1 MAKNDTRI
9 KQSFESKTL
18 GGYISIENLEENED
32 IEFKYNMIYDN
43 MGILQNGEEI
53 WMKRLEEVK
62 KYIDENDKRPKGY
75 EKNIQ
80 IKKLGHWT
88 NSQQIKYKKKEFI
101 VKNEEIYNK
110 WTEFINDDK
119 YKKYFISNEEK
130 WINILEEI
138 KQYIHTNNKLP
149 SRSDEIIQIKK
160 LGYWIKSQ
168 RVNYKKKK
176 EIMLNEKIYNSWTLF
191 INDPKYEKYFLSNED
206 AWNKLLEE
214 VKKYMDENNKR
225 PSLID
230 KDDKIKKSA
239 EWLGTQSKNYNK
251 KENIMKNEEI
261 YNKWTEFITSE
272 KYKKYFMSN
281 EEKWFYNLNNIKKYI
296 DTNNKRPIKENK
308 DIEIKQLGQWIS
320 TQQDSYK
327 KKDQIMKTDYIYDEW
342 TVFINSEKYKKYFMS
357 NEDAWNESL
366 NDLKKYINENDKLPS
381 STDKDKQIKILNSW
395 VANQKINY
403 KSKKNIMKN
412 EKIYNKWTRFI
423 NNSIYKNYF

>member
-1 MAKNDTRI
+1 
-9 KQSFESKTL
+9 
-18 GGYISIENLEENED
+18 
-32 IEFKYNMIYDN
+32 
-43 MGILQNGEEI
+43 
-53 WMKRLEEVK
+53 
-62 KYIDENDKRPKGY
+62 
-75 EKNIQ
+75 
-80 IKKLGHWT
+80 
-88 NSQQIKYKKKEFI
+88 
-101 VKNEEIYNK
+101 
-110 WTEFINDDK
+110 
-119 YKKYFISNEEK
+119 
-130 WINILEEI
+130 
-138 KQYIHTNNKLP
+138 
-149 SRSDEIIQIKK
+149 
-160 LGYWIKSQ
+160 
-168 RVNYKKKK
+168 
-176 EIMLNEKIYNSWTLF
+176 
-191 INDPKYEKYFLSNED
+191 
-206 AWNKLLEE
+206 
-214 VKKYMDENNKR
+214 MDENNKR
-225 PSLID
+225 PSSID

-251 KENIMKNEEI
+251 KENIMKTEEK

-395 VANQKINY
+395 IANQKINY
-403 KSKKNIMKN
+403 K
-412 EKIYNKWTRFI
+412 
-423 NNSIYKNYF
+423 